1 MGFNKSADTTTLEVH
16 LTDYGRRLLFQGS
29 LGDTIKTFSLGDS
42 DRDYRNNE
50 ELGNGF
56 VPDVTGDY
64 EGVSSLNSG
73 FKIRHKLCYTGKQG
87 NIQNYSAYKDQ
98 VFFGFKNENGDF
110 DYYDTPTVTLYLSDY
125 QVMLKALSH
134 NNIKYHNYSGQ
145 TSAFTNY
152 FNTIQLNDGLPVSNK
167 MDQFYYN
174 LESAGRGLFLD
185 FYDCI
190 SVSCGGNYEYHNIK
204 LVPASEKDL
213 ELFKRISGG
222 VYLESDNNTDT
233 SKAKFKGGTTV
244 GTRARKKTLSPYSI
258 SLASHE
264 TEKGAYQGAGPGGI
278 GYTLPDYGYLIGSVQ
293 NPSEKYYLTYNYTET
308 VGGFY
313 HPAQI
318 ESKSYLTEAQNMNLD
333 SIVPA
338 SRLFSNNVN
347 TNFYYPLLKK
357 QVEVDVVA
365 NRYKASDSSTLV
377 GTTTTQSN
385 SALETF
391 IDFATAAEYT
401 VSQNV
406 ASNKLTTMSLNSPT
420 RGGVPLMLER
430 LYTNTDDFWTALS
443 KDNVMSSSV
452 SYTGTKTDYTAS
464 TELNFFAYSLDK
476 PTASPASIK
485 VKLIIDKNAIK
496 QSVTYASS
504 TPTDQARWEIYDKSE
519 VKFYGEA
526 YDGLLDYTTNPLN
539 KTTTG
544 ATSYKIFRKVT

>member
-1 MGFNKSADTTTLEVH
+1 MGFNNSATTTTLQVH

-29 LGDTIKTFSLGDS
+29 LGDTIKTFTLGDS
-42 DRDYRNNE
+42 DRDYRNVKD
-50 ELGNGF
+50 LGNGF

-73 FKIRHKLCYTGKQG
+73 FKIKHKLCYTGKQG

-98 VFFGFKNENGDF
+98 VFFGFKNDNGDF

-125 QVMLKALSH
+125 QILLKALSH
-134 NNIKYHNYSGQ
+134 DNISYHNYSGQ

-152 FNTIQLNDGLPVSNK
+152 FNTIQLNDGLPVANK

-222 VYLESDNNTDT
+222 VYLESDNSTT

-244 GTRARKKTLSPYSI
+244 GIRARKKTLSPYSI
-258 SLASHE
+258 SMASKE
-264 TEKGAYQGAGPGGI
+264 TEKGVYQGAGPGGI
-278 GYTLPDYGYLIGSVQ
+278 GYTLPDYGYVIGDVQ
-293 NPSEKYYLTYNYTET
+293 NPSEEYYLTYNFTET
-308 VGGFY
+308 YGGFY

-318 ESKSYLTEAQNMNLD
+318 ESKSYLTEAQNMELD

-357 QVEVDVVA
+357 QVEVDVVG
-365 NRYKASDSSTLV
+365 NRYKGSQGTTLV
-377 GTTTTQSN
+377 GTTTTKSN
-385 SALETF
+385 SALESF

-406 ASNKLTTMSLNSPT
+406 KSNNLTTLSLNSPT

-430 LYTNTDDFWTALS
+430 LYSNTDDFWLALS
-443 KDNVMSSSV
+443 QDNVMSSNV
-452 SYTGTKTDYTAS
+452 SYVGTKALYTAD
-464 TELNFFAYSLDK
+464 TEINFFAYSLDK
-476 PTASPASIK
+476 PSASPASIK
-485 VKLIIDKNAIK
+485 VKLVIDKKSIR
-496 QSVTYASS
+496 QSVAYAAS
-504 TPTDQARWEIYDKSE
+504 TPADQARWELYNKNE
-519 VKFYGEA
+519 VRFYGEA
-526 YDGLLDYTTNPLN
+526 YDGLTDYTTNPLN

-544 ATSYKIFRKVT
+544 ATSYKIFRKVI